1 MSPPE
6 QSTDRQHAELDGATA
21 GAVQGVTSVRTWIM
35 RVVTLGLVA
44 LLVGL
49 VPSAVGGLVD
59 RPVEAVVWLLALLV
73 ANGFQFSALGS
84 RLTVS
89 LSAPLSVASAVVFP
103 TPLAALLNALAFW
116 APRELRGEASPTMS
130 VFNRGQIGV
139 SVGAASLAAGLT
151 GWGPIASTVVV
162 ALVHTGANIL
172 LVAAAFVLRRAQT
185 PSQALREAAVPF
197 PRFTVDFAITTLLA
211 LVVVVAYAPL
221 SYGAIALLALPL
233 WLGWSAMRSARES
246 EDRAEELAGRVR
258 ELETLHDTARDLL
271 AARTAQEAAQ
281 VGRKALQRALEHSR
295 VEVALAASPSD
306 DRRRIPIYGAEPA
319 AVFVPDD
326 LDGRSVAVAESVA
339 GMLGLALVR
348 QQLEQEL
355 AEVQRARAELAAQI
369 LEEGVRER
377 SRLAV
382 ELHDDVLPQ
391 MSGAQM
397 AADNARSALEAGLLE
412 QADHLAANA
421 ADAMHGG
428 IRRLREVLDAIQRQ
442 IIVPGG
448 LHDGLRAALDELKLN
463 TGADGYLDWDPEL
476 PPLPYAV
483 EILLLETA
491 RGCLVNTANHSGA
504 EEACVAV
511 TADETRVRLS
521 ISDDGK
527 GFDPQAVD
535 EGHHGLALM
544 RQRTELARGSF
555 TVDSTPGRGTRITVE
570 VPR

>member
-1 MSPPE
+1 MSQPE
-6 QSTDRQHAELDGATA
+6 QSAGRDRAETAGGADGAERA
-21 GAVQGVTSVRTWIM
+21 GAPVRTWLM
-35 RVVTLGLVA
+35 RLFTVSVVVFLVA
-44 LLVGL
+44 LAPLAARDV
-49 VPSAVGGLVD
+49 VD
-59 RPVEAVVWLLALLV
+59 RPVETGVWLVALLI
-73 ANGFQFSALGS
+73 ANGFQFSASGP

-89 LSAPLSVASAVVFP
+89 LSAPVCVASAVIFSP
-103 TPLAALLNALAFW
+103 PLAALVNALAFW
-116 APRELRGEASPTMS
+116 APRELRGEAEPTMS
-130 VFNRGQIGV
+130 AFNRGQIGV
-139 SVGAASLAAGLT
+139 SVGAASLAAALVPGGLLV
-151 GWGPIASTVVV
+151 ATVAA
-162 ALVHTGANIL
+162 ALVHAVLNTL
-172 LVAAAFVLRRAQT
+172 LVATAFVLRSTEA
-185 PSQALREAAVPF
+185 PGPALRHAAVPF
-197 PRFTVDFAITTLLA
+197 PRFTIDFAITTLLA
-211 LVVVVAYAPL
+211 LVVVVAYGPL
-221 SYGAIALLALPL
+221 GYGAIALLALPL
-233 WLGWSAMRSARES
+233 WLGWSAMRSAREA

-271 AARTAQEAAQ
+271 AARTAHEAAEM
-281 VGRKALQRALEHSR
+281 GRTALQRALEHDEID
-295 VEVALAASPSD
+295 VMLQPAPSD
-306 DRRRIPIYGAEPA
+306 DRRRVPVHGAEPA
-319 AVFVPDD
+319 TVLVPQDVD
-326 LDGRSVAVAESVA
+326 ERSVAVVESVA

-397 AADNARSALEAGLLE
+397 AADNARSALEAGLPE
-412 QADHLAANA
+412 QADRLAANA

-463 TGADGYLDWDPEL
+463 TGADGHLDWDPEL

-504 EEACVAV
+504 EEARVAV
-511 TADETRVRLS
+511 TAGETHVRLS

-544 RQRTELARGSF
+544 RQRAELARGSF
-555 TVDSTPGRGTRITVE
+555 TVDSTPGRGTRVVVE

>member
-6 QSTDRQHAELDGATA
+6 QSTDQHHAEERGT
-21 GAVQGVTSVRTWIM
+21 G
-35 RVVTLGLVA
+35 
-44 LLVGL
+44 
-49 VPSAVGGLVD
+49 SAVGTRSAARVGALWVVTAGLVGVLVGVAPLASGELVG
-59 RPVEAVVWLLALLV
+59 RPVELLVWLAALLI
-73 ANGFQFSALGS
+73 ANGFALSALGT
-84 RLTVS
+84 RLEVS
-89 LSAPLSVASAVVFP
+89 LSAPLSVASAILFP
-103 TPLAALLNALAFW
+103 PPVAALLNGLGFW
-116 APRELRGEASPTMS
+116 SPRELRGEGSLVMS
-130 VFNRGQIGV
+130 LFNRGQIGV
-139 SVGAASLAAGLT
+139 SVGAASLAVALT
-151 GWGPIASTVVV
+151 GGGPIASTVVA
-162 ALVHTGANIL
+162 ALVHTVVNIL
-172 LVAAAFVLRRAQT
+172 LVAIAFVLRRAQT

-197 PRFTVDFAITTLLA
+197 PRFTIDFAITTLLA
-211 LVVVVAYAPL
+211 LVVVVAYTPL

-233 WLGWSAMRSARES
+233 WLGWSAMRSAREA

-271 AARTAQEAAQ
+271 AARTAHEAADM
-281 VGRKALQRALEHSR
+281 GRTALQRALEHEKID
-295 VEVALAASPSD
+295 VVLEPGPSD
-306 DRRRIPIYGAEPA
+306 DRRRIPVHGAEPA
-319 AVFVPDD
+319 TVLVPQDVD
-326 LDGRSVAVAESVA
+326 ERSVAVVESVA

-412 QADHLAANA
+412 QADRLAANA

-463 TGADGYLDWDPEL
+463 SGADGHLDWDPEL

-504 EEACVAV
+504 EEARVAV
-511 TADETRVRLS
+511 TAGATHVRLS

-544 RQRTELARGSF
+544 RQRAELARGSF
-555 TVDSTPGRGTRITVE
+555 TVDSTPGRGTRVVVE

>member
-1 MSPPE
+1 MWAMRGLTVVLVAGLAGFVPSAGDTVVE
-6 QSTDRQHAELDGATA
+6 QPVAT
-21 GAVQGVTSVRTWIM
+21 GVWI
-35 RVVTLGLVA
+35 VA
-44 LLVGL
+44 LLI
-49 VPSAVGGLVD
+49 
-59 RPVEAVVWLLALLV
+59 
-73 ANGFQFSALGS
+73 ANGFAIPAFGT
-84 RLTVS
+84 RGDVS
-89 LSAPLSVASAVVFP
+89 LSAPVTVALTVLFSPAYAAVV
-103 TPLAALLNALAFW
+103 NALGFW
-116 APRELRGEASPTMS
+116 TPREVRGESTLTMALY
-130 VFNRGQIGV
+130 NRAQLGI
-139 SVGAASLAAGLT
+139 AAGAAGLLVAQFQT
-151 GWGPIASTVVV
+151 GQLVDTVGV
-162 ALVHTGANIL
+162 ALVYTL
-172 LVAAAFVLRRAQT
+172 LNTLFVAIGFVLRGGSHPRD
-185 PSQALREAAVPF
+185 ALRRAGAPF
-197 PRFTVDFAITTLLA
+197 PRFAFDFAMTTLLA
-211 LVVVVAYAPL
+211 LVVVIAYAPL
-221 SYGAIALLALPL
+221 SYGALALLALPL
-233 WLGWSAMRSARES
+233 WLGWSAMRSAREA
-246 EDRAEELAGRVR
+246 EDRAKELAGRVR

-271 AARTAQEAAQ
+271 AVRTSREAAE
-281 VGRKALQRALEHSR
+281 VGRAALRWALDHSQ
-295 VEVALAASPSD
+295 VDVVLEPAPSES
-306 DRRRIPIYGAEPA
+306 RRQIPVHDAEPA
-319 AVFVPDD
+319 VILIPQDVDD
-326 LDGRSVAVAESVA
+326 RSVAVAESVA

-412 QADHLAANA
+412 QADRLAANA

-504 EEACVAV
+504 EEVGVAV
-511 TADETRVRLS
+511 TAGETHVRLS

-555 TVDSTPGRGTRITVE
+555 TVDSTPGRGTRIIVE